1 MKSSTTPSDPSNGF
15 LAFMLFA
22 KNPIN
27 QPRGVGMTDG
37 NAVLN
42 QLVKDP
48 VISQNFFYHFK
59 HILIIFLGLRQTE
72 VCFFIFIFYLEK
84 LYVSSF
90 ISQQRPFCLVL

>member
-72 VCFFIFIFYLEK
+72 VCFFIFYLEK

-90 ISQQRPFCLVL
+90 I